1 MTTGEHHHGHR
12 DGGGD
17 GQAHNAADTGG
28 HRDNHPRSEVRWA
41 VVIPQKDLRLA
52 KSRLELDPRDRQR
65 VASALFRDT
74 VTAAQHTPSVST
86 VIVVLD
92 RIQDLEPVVGLGVG
106 HVLGTGSGLNGALR
120 QGELAARA
128 SHPGCGIAVLPA
140 DLPLI
145 EPAVLARA
153 LAKAGAH
160 DRAFLPDA
168 DDQGTTL
175 LTARPGHALGPVY
188 GIGSR
193 QAHRRSGAIE
203 LTEPGLAA
211 LRYDL
216 DCLAHLALVSPLA
229 RHTHLSDVLA
239 HLKPVSSLVG
249 ASYLPDVLGRLT
261 PLRDRDGADDGQLV
275 EFAAGGE
282 ASDPLLSL
290 RHIRADEPRRYAG

>member
-1 MTTGEHHHGHR
+1 MTTKRHHHSHR
-12 DGGGD
+12 DGGGND
-17 GQAHNAADTGG
+17 HACNSADMGG
-28 HRDNHPRSEVRWA
+28 HRDNRPRSEVRWS

-52 KSRLELDPRDRQR
+52 KSRLELDSRDRQR

-74 VTAAQHTPSVST
+74 VTAAQHTPGVST
-86 VIVVLD
+86 VIVVVD
-92 RIQDLEPVVGLGVG
+92 RIQDLEPVVDLGVG
-106 HVLGTGSGLNGALR
+106 HVLGTGQGLNGALR

-128 SHPGCGIAVLPA
+128 GRPGCGIAALPA

-145 EPAVLARA
+145 EPAVLTRA
-153 LAKAGAH
+153 LAEAGAH

-193 QAHRRSGAIE
+193 QAHRRSGAVE

-216 DCLAHLALVSPLA
+216 DCLAHLALVPPLA

-239 HLKPVSSLVG
+239 HLKPVSSL
-249 ASYLPDVLGRLT
+249 ADNSYLPGVLSRLL
-261 PLRDRDGADDGQLV
+261 PPRDRDGADDGQV
-275 EFAAGGE
+275 VGSATGGE
-282 ASDPLLSL
+282 ASGPRPSPRHL
-290 RHIRADEPRRYAG
+290 RVDEPRRYAG